1 MLPWAA
7 ACNKQRKRM
16 PNTLALPATAKQNG
30 AGPAQQQVL
39 IPFMRGATPH
49 AEPFYDTTF
58 TITAAQQNLGP
69 VDISAY
75 GYARAIWVQCDVAT
89 TGNGATVAAFEDSP
103 WSMFAELAVNDVNG
117 APLFGPHSGYECYL
131 HHKYGGFRG
140 QADPKLMSP
149 TSFVA
154 LTSGAGATVP
164 SGKFGFRINLER
176 SSRDGLGALGN
187 MNAAQSYKI
196 RGTINNLLG
205 NWTTPPSGAVTTL
218 RVRMTLEAYSQ
229 PNATDAAGRPQMTAP
244 PGNQTTGYS
253 SRFQPVTVAGANTIK
268 HTRVGN
274 LIRNLIYVN
283 RRAGTSRANG
293 EADLAS
299 LQIQWYVDSR
309 LLTNKSIELIRENM
323 SAANELSN
331 AAAEAAGGIDNGVF
345 CLSDFIVDL
354 DGHSGYEM
362 RDGWLQTT
370 QATRFEIAMTLA
382 NAGVLTV
389 MTDDVAPRGNV
400 YIT

>member
-1 MLPWAA
+1 MANA
-7 ACNKQRKRM
+7 
-16 PNTLALPATAKQNG
+16 LAVPAPAKQNG
-30 AGPAQQQVL
+30 AGQQAAPQVL

-58 TITAAQQNLGP
+58 TLSASQQNLGP

-75 GYARAIWVQCDVAT
+75 GYARAVWVQVDIAT
-89 TGNGATVAAFEDSP
+89 TGNGATVVAGEDSP
-103 WSMFAELAVNDVNG
+103 WSTFAELAVNDVNG

-140 QADPKLMSP
+140 QSDPKLMPP

-154 LTSGAGATVP
+154 LTAGAGATVP
-164 SGKFGFRINLER
+164 SGKFAFRINLER

-187 MNAAQSYKI
+187 MNAAQSYKV
-196 RGTINNLLG
+196 RGTVNNLAG
-205 NWTTPPSGAVTTL
+205 NWTTPPTGAVTTM
-218 RVRMTLEAYSQ
+218 RIRMTLEAYSQ

-253 SRFQPVTVAGANTIK
+253 SRFQPPTVSGANTIK

-283 RRAGTSRANG
+283 RRSGTTRSTG
-293 EADLAS
+293 ETDLAG

-323 SAANELSN
+323 ADAYSLTN

-345 CLSDFIVDL
+345 VLSDFIVDL
-354 DGHSGYEM
+354 DGKAGYEM

-370 QATRFEIAMTLA
+370 QATRLEITLTLP

-400 YIT
+400 YIS